1 MNEEDLL
8 LELAVGGLNS
18 CMYRDEEH
26 FITDTIAFIHPTTEE
41 EEKQLRIKLHNAYIN
56 YAIDKL

>member
-18 CMYRDEEH
+18 CMYTDAED

-41 EEKQLRIKLHNAYIN
+41 EEKALRIKLHNAYISN
-56 YAIDKL
+56 ILENI